1 MKRTHVTQSSATAA
15 NTPDFLDFLFSQA
28 RGDLAAVMASIS
40 ATRG

>member
-15 NTPDFLDFLFSQA
+15 NTPDFLFSQA